1 MHTYVYVFY
10 LFATKTLWTNSN
22 VSCRPVQKLLG
33 DACVRRFVSNGTNSF
48 PAKLT
53 CTYLFGPNKDVAA
66 MSPRPSVFPLF
77 AAVALIPSALPSVAR
92 AQATSPQTYEETN
105 RKAEWLVAE
114 QISANDDSAK
124 PSQIGPA
131 DLSCLERARALM
143 KANDIAAARLIFTR
157 LSSNGIAEAAFELG
171 QTYDP
176 DFLQTMH
183 VAGLKPDPDVARQW
197 YTRAAELGNA
207 DAQRRLTTLKVDA
220 RR

>member
-1 MHTYVYVFY
+1 M
-10 LFATKTLWTNSN
+10 N
-22 VSCRPVQKLLG
+22 
-33 DACVRRFVSNGTNSF
+33 
-48 PAKLT
+48 
-53 CTYLFGPNKDVAA
+53 
-66 MSPRPSVFPLF
+66 PRLSVLPLF
-77 AAVALIPSALPSVAR
+77 AAVALIPSVLASVAQ
-92 AQATSPQTYEETN
+92 AQATSPQTYEEKK
-105 RKAEWLVAE
+105 RAMDWLAARE
-114 QISANDDSAK
+114 QISANDDSSN
-124 PSQIGPA
+124 PSQIGPS
-131 DLSCLERARALM
+131 DLAYLERARALM